1 VQNETHQVVVQI
13 EHGVEQVVLQSEL
26 VTQAGAALAEV
37 DQLNQRLATDVQ
49 QINDIASEQAQAATH
64 VAAIIKD
71 LAYVSM
77 QTSESM
83 EQAHASMDYLVDL
96 ADALQR
102 QISVFQVRKQA
113 TGPLMQASGGSSPLV
128 APQSGA
134 LPGMQSGMQSG
145 ALPGMQSGALS
156 GRLRAPD
163 GLALTM
169 PPARRP
175 DGPEPATQPIA
186 AVSSPRVPPQR
197 ASARALLQET
207 APAPTIAGGGQSYP
221 ASPGAS
227 GQLRSDSG
235 SLGSN
240 GLGSGGLGSSHSWQ
254 PPHLTPLLADDTAGE
269 QPAADGHEP
278 GAHPESE

>member
-1 VQNETHQVVVQI
+1 
-13 EHGVEQVVLQSEL
+13 
-26 VTQAGAALAEV
+26 
-37 DQLNQRLATDVQ
+37 
-49 QINDIASEQAQAATH
+49 
-64 VAAIIKD
+64 
-71 LAYVSM
+71 
-77 QTSESM
+77 M

-134 LPGMQSGMQSG
+134 LPGMQSG
-145 ALPGMQSGALS
+145 ALS

-186 AVSSPRVPPQR
+186 AVSSPRVPPPQR

-207 APAPTIAGGGQSYP
+207 APAPTIAGGEQSRSAP
-221 ASPGAS
+221 PSAS
-227 GQLRSDSG
+227 GQLWSDSG

-240 GLGSGGLGSSHSWQ
+240 GLGSGRLAASGSGSGGLGSSHSWQ
-254 PPHLTPLLADDTAGE
+254 PPHLTPLLANDTASE

-278 GAHPESE
+278 GAHPENE